1 MYITTIIK
9 TTLKDNV
16 FAGFN
21 MSSIPLLKGDVTKEL
36 INYNV
41 PPTVTNEVF
50 EMKLGDR
57 KMIGKKWHGYNVF
70 ITLYKIA

>member
-21 MSSIPLLKGDVTKEL
+21 MHSIPLLKGDLTKEL

-50 EMKLGDR
+50 EMKIGDR
-57 KMIGKKWHGYNVF
+57 KIIETEWNGYNVF
-70 ITLYKIA
+70 ITLYKMA